1 MNIIKEPKEIDFSI
15 KSEPWSEEELIEFR
29 KIMCIE
35 KQKNVKMKSLKTKVN
50 KELAK

>member
-1 MNIIKEPKEIDFSI
+1 MNIIKEPKEIDFSV

-29 KIMCIE
+29 KIISIE
-35 KQKNVKMKSLKTKVN
+35 KQKNIKTKLLKPKVN

>member
-29 KIMCIE
+29 KIMNIE
-35 KQKNVKMKSLKTKVN
+35 KQKNVKSKSLKKKTN
-50 KELAK
+50 KELSK

>member
-29 KIMCIE
+29 KIMNIE
-35 KQKNVKMKSLKTKVN
+35 KQKNVKLKSVKKKTN
-50 KELAK
+50 KELSK

>member
-29 KIMCIE
+29 KIMNIE
-35 KQKNVKMKSLKTKVN
+35 KQKNVKLKLVKKKTN
-50 KELAK
+50 KELSK

>member
-29 KIMCIE
+29 KIMNIE
-35 KQKNVKMKSLKTKVN
+35 KQKNVKLKSVKKKMN
-50 KELAK
+50 KELSK

>member
-29 KIMCIE
+29 NIMNIE
-35 KQKNVKMKSLKTKVN
+35 KQKNVKLKSVKKKTN
-50 KELAK
+50 KELSK

>member
-29 KIMCIE
+29 KIMNIE
-35 KQKNVKMKSLKTKVN
+35 KQKNAKCKII
-50 KELAK
+50 KEEN